1 MDLLQKIRT
10 IPTDPGVYLYK
21 NAEGAVI
28 YVGKAKN
35 LRSRVA
41 SYFHEGRWT
50 DAKTG
55 TLVREAVDV
64 DYIVVANNKEALA
77 LENNL
82 IKQRKPR
89 FNILLRDDKT
99 YPYVK
104 LTLGERF
111 PRVYVTRRL
120 RKDGS
125 NYYGPYFPA
134 NLAYRIVDL
143 IHRHFLIPSC
153 KVDLT
158 RFHPRPCLQYYI
170 RRCLGPCVEGL
181 TTPETYQEAVRDV
194 KLFLEGRQ
202 TDLVRSLR
210 KRMEETATSQEYERA
225 AKYRDLI
232 STVEQLQEKQR
243 MAGVEGDDADVFGY
257 HYENGMLAVNL
268 FHMRGGKVV
277 DRREFFWE
285 DLPEFGAAHVGT
297 EASSVE
303 ARIGTNAPSV
313 QARVGT
319 DASSVQ
325 AERSSAAMAWDHQ
338 QSSVLFDPAMGV
350 TTSVADTVQGGTNV
364 SYEAPCTE
372 PREETRV
379 GTDAPSVQAERS
391 SAEVSPNSLPATP
404 AHPDFDPG
412 AFFSAF
418 LGQLYI
424 GQPYVPRNIY
434 VPTDFEDR
442 SMLEELLSE
451 QLANAGARAT
461 RVHIE
466 VPLRGEKRS
475 LIDLAGNNAK
485 QSYDQRFRV
494 MKPNTRAIQEALQEA
509 LGLAEC
515 PERIECFDI
524 SHIQG
529 AETVASMVVW
539 EAGRMKKSDYRKFI
553 IRTVEG
559 VDDFAS
565 MREVVTRRYKRLQEE
580 KKKMPSLIL
589 IDGGIGQL
597 HAAAQALESL
607 EIINQPLASIAKREE
622 IIYVY
627 GQEDEPVVLDHHNP
641 VLHLVQ
647 LIRDEAHRFAVT
659 FHRKRRQMRD
669 RSTELLEIPG
679 VGASTTRRLLEHFGS
694 VQAVK
699 QADAAALS
707 AVVTR
712 AQAEAIMGHFR
723 K

>member
-1 MDLLQKIRT
+1 MDLQAKIRT
-10 IPTDPGVYLYK
+10 IPTEPGVYLYK
-21 NAEGAVI
+21 NAEGDVI

-41 SYFHEGRWT
+41 SYFHEGRWE

-104 LTLGERF
+104 LTLGERW

-125 NYYGPYFPA
+125 AYYGPYFPA

-143 IHRHFLIPSC
+143 IHRNFLIPSC

-170 RRCLGPCVEGL
+170 KRCLGPCVQEL
-181 TTPETYQEAVRDV
+181 TTPEVYQEAVRDV
-194 KLFLEGRQ
+194 KLFLEGRP
-202 TDLVRSLR
+202 TDLSRSLHG
-210 KRMEETATSQEYERA
+210 RMDQAAAEQEYERA
-225 AKYRDLI
+225 ARYRDLI
-232 STVEQLQEKQR
+232 STVEQLQERQR
-243 MAGVEGDDADVFGY
+243 LAAAEGDDADVFGY

-268 FHMRGGKVV
+268 FHMRGGKMV

-285 DLPEFGAAHVGT
+285 ELPEFPET
-297 EASSVE
+297 DSVP
-303 ARIGTNAPSV
+303 TPTV
-313 QARVGT
+313 CHP
-319 DASSVQ
+319 
-325 AERSSAAMAWDHQ
+325 ERSEGSMQPADSGGESIDPSARKVRGPQDDN
-338 QSSVLFDPAMGV
+338 SS
-350 TTSVADTVQGGTNV
+350 GG
-364 SYEAPCTE
+364 EF
-372 PREETRV
+372 
-379 GTDAPSVQAERS
+379 
-391 SAEVSPNSLPATP
+391 
-404 AHPDFDPG
+404 HPG
-412 AFFSAF
+412 EFFSA
-418 LGQLYI
+418 LLKQLYI
-424 GQPYVPRNIY
+424 GQPYVPRNLD
-434 VPTDFEDR
+434 VPVDFEDR
-442 SMLEELLSE
+442 EALEDLLSE
-451 QLANAGARAT
+451 QNAGEGARAT
-461 RVHIE
+461 RVHIL
-466 VPLRGEKRS
+466 VPQRGDKRS

-494 MKPNTRAIQEALQEA
+494 LKPNAQKIREELQEV
-509 LGLAEC
+509 LSL
-515 PERIECFDI
+515 PELPKRIECFDI

-539 EAGRMKKSDYRKFI
+539 EDGKMKKSDYRKFI
-553 IRTVEG
+553 IRSVEG

-565 MREVVTRRYKRLQEE
+565 MREVVGRRYKRLQEE
-580 KKKMPSLIL
+580 KKPMPSLVL
-589 IDGGIGQL
+589 IDGGLGQL
-597 HAAAQALESL
+597 HAAAEALDAL
-607 EIINQPLASIAKREE
+607 EIINQPLAAIAKREE
-622 IIYVY
+622 ILYVY
-627 GQEDEPVVLDHHNP
+627 GQEKDPVALDHHSP
-641 VLHLVQ
+641 VLHLIQ

-699 QADAAALS
+699 QADPAALS

-712 AQAEAIMGHFR
+712 TQAEAIKNHFQ